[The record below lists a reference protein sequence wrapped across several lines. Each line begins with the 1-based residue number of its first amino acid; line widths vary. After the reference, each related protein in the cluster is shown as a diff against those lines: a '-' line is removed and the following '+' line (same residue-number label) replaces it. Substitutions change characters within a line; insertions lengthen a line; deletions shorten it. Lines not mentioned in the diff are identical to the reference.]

1 MTDLPDLLDRTA
13 ARTPVGPPPLEALHR
28 GASRRRRRRTV
39 TWSALSAA
47 ATVTAIVGTTLTLNH
62 DRDVTP
68 PVTSPAPPLVATR
81 LVGIDH
87 AAIAVP
93 TTWGT
98 NQLTCGTPKADTV
111 VIDVGAITYC
121 AMPRPAGIESVQL
134 GRGVPRMFPFHAD
147 ETIDIDGVPAQRQ
160 RTTCSVDGW
169 NHGRV
174 CSGAV
179 WIPSRSVWFSA
190 ESSTGA
196 DEVDRILQRIVLVP
210 DRVAVPL
217 FRTYDSEGRAPLVDG
232 YVTQL
237 TRLGLKPV
245 LRAIKSPNYATGT
258 IHTVSPGSGTML
270 AAGAT
275 VTVTYFVKS

>member
-1 MTDLPDLLDRTA
+1 MTDLQDLLERTA
-13 ARTPVGPPPLEALHR
+13 ARTPVGPPPLEALQT
-28 GASRRRRRRTV
+28 GATRRRRRRTV

-68 PVTSPAPPLVATR
+68 PVTSPAPAVATR
-81 LVGIDH
+81 LVGIGH

-98 NQLTCGTPKADTV
+98 NQLTCATPNADTV
-111 VIDVGAITYC
+111 VVDLGAITYC
-121 AMPRPAGIESVQL
+121 AMPRPAGVESVQL
-134 GRGVPRMFPFHAD
+134 GRGVPRLFSFHAD
-147 ETIDIDGVPAQRQ
+147 ETFEIDGVPAQRQ
-160 RTTCSVDGW
+160 RTTCSVNGW
-169 NHGRV
+169 NHVEV

-179 WIPSRSVWFSA
+179 WIPSRDVWFWA
-190 ESSTGA
+190 QSSTRA

-217 FRTYDSEGRAPLVDG
+217 FRTYDSEGRGPSADD

-270 AAGAT
+270 AVGAT